1 LVALKIDVLSINV
14 NVAWLQEK
22 KPDGRVKS
30 RIGLV
35 NPKVGIPKMLF
46 I

>member
-1 LVALKIDVLSINV
+1 
-14 NVAWLQEK
+14 VAWLQEK

-35 NPKVGIPKMLF
+35 NPKVGIPTLLLPNQRGGPKYLQ
-46 I
+46 